1 MATDQQDDVWEETG
15 YQRESSPKNTPATG
29 PGQRYPL
36 KPSGKTLSVLKP
48 SPEGLVKV
56 ELIRQTMP
64 GMNGRIHKVRRDIAE
79 ELIRNGKARPV

>member
-1 MATDQQDDVWEETG
+1 MSIDQADVWEETG
-15 YQRESSPKNTPATG
+15 HNRESSRPNTKATDQ
-29 PGQRYPL
+29 GQRYPL

-64 GMNGRIHKVRRDIAE
+64 GMNGRIHKMRRDIAE

>member
-15 YQRESSPKNTPATG
+15 YNRESSPKNTQATDPART
-29 PGQRYPL
+29 YPL
-36 KPSGKTLSVLKP
+36 KPSEKTLSVLKP

-64 GMNGRIHKVRRDIAE
+64 GMNGRIHKMRRDIAE
-79 ELIRNGKARPV
+79 ELIRNGKARAV